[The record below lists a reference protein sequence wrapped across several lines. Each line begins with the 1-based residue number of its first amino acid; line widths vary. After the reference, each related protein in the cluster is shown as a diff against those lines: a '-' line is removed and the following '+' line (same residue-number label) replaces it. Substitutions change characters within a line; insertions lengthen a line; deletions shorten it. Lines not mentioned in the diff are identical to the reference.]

1 MKTIERTEKIKD
13 EVLAELRKHKQD
25 IAEKH
30 EFNVRSLAEDLQ
42 RRQKGHPRLLPAP
55 TK

>member
-13 EVLAELRKHKQD
+13 DVLAEIRQHKLD
-25 IAEKH
+25 IAAKH
-30 EFNVRSLAEDLQ
+30 EFSVRSLAEDLQ
-42 RRQKGHPRLLPAP
+42 RRQKGHPRLVPAP